1 MSKDNVIP
9 GPGSAANANV
19 SGAGKPA
26 SAASSSPSPSGAA
39 APAAPGGAGLRP
51 FLATVAEG
59 KPLSAAE
66 AEKAFDIIMSGDA
79 TPAQIGAFLMAL
91 RVRGETV
98 DEIAGAAR
106 VMRAKARHVKAP
118 DGAIDTVGTGGDS
131 AGTFNVSTATAI
143 VLAGCGVAVAKHGN
157 RAVSSKAGSADTLAA
172 LGVNLDA
179 DYPLVEAALA
189 ESGLCFMLAPR
200 YHSAMRNV
208 GPARVEMGV
217 RTIFNLLGPISNP
230 ALVTRQLVGVFDR
243 RWVVPVA
250 EVLKALGSVHA
261 WVVHGSD
268 GLDEVTLTGPTHV
281 AELKDGKVRE
291 FEVTPE
297 DAGLPRQ
304 SAAALKGGDGA
315 ENAATMRHL
324 LAGKQGP
331 LRDFVLLN
339 AAAALIVA
347 GKSGELKQGVLRA
360 AEAIDSGK
368 ALAALEKLIAVTNR

>member
-9 GPGSAANANV
+9 GPG
-19 SGAGKPA
+19 AGKPPA
-26 SAASSSPSPSGAA
+26 PSSSPSGAA
-39 APAAPGGAGLRP
+39 AAPSTAPAPSGPAGGAGLRP
-51 FLATVAEG
+51 FLAKVADG
-59 KPLSAAE
+59 KPLTADESVQ
-66 AEKAFDIIMSGDA
+66 AFDIIMSGDA

-118 DGAIDTVGTGGDS
+118 EGAIDTVGTGGDS

-189 ESGLCFMLAPR
+189 EAGLCFMLAPR

-217 RTIFNLLGPISNP
+217 RTIFNLLGPIS
-230 ALVTRQLVGVFDR
+230 
-243 RWVVPVA
+243 
-250 EVLKALGSVHA
+250 
-261 WVVHGSD
+261 
-268 GLDEVTLTGPTHV
+268 
-281 AELKDGKVRE
+281 
-291 FEVTPE
+291 
-297 DAGLPRQ
+297 
-304 SAAALKGGDGA
+304 
-315 ENAATMRHL
+315 
-324 LAGKQGP
+324 
-331 LRDFVLLN
+331 
-339 AAAALIVA
+339 
-347 GKSGELKQGVLRA
+347 
-360 AEAIDSGK
+360 
-368 ALAALEKLIAVTNR
+368 

>member
-1 MSKDNVIP
+1 MSKDNVVD
-9 GPGSAANANV
+9 GPGAGAANANARLAT
-19 SGAGKPA
+19 GR
-26 SAASSSPSPSGAA
+26 SSSPANPSGAQGDK
-39 APAAPGGAGLRP
+39 PAAPGGGGLRP
-51 FLATVAEG
+51 FLAKVADG
-59 KPLSAAE
+59 NSLSADE
-66 AEKAFDIIMSGDA
+66 AVQAFDIIMSGDA

-118 DGAIDTVGTGGDS
+118 EGAIDTVGTGGDS

-189 ESGLCFMLAPR
+189 EAGLCFMLAPR

-243 RWVVPVA
+243 KWVVPVA

-268 GLDEVTLTGPTHV
+268 GLDEMTLTGPTHV
-281 AELKDGKVRE
+281 AELKDGRVRE

-297 DAGLPRQ
+297 DAGLARQ
-304 SAAALKGGDGA
+304 SAAALKGGDGT

-324 LAGKQGP
+324 LAGQPGP

-347 GKSGELKQGVLRA
+347 GKAMDLKQGVLRA
-360 AEAIDSGK
+360 AASIDSGK
-368 ALAALEKLIAVTNR
+368 ALAALDKLVAVTNR

>member
-1 MSKDNVIP
+1 MSKDNVVP
-9 GPGSAANANV
+9 GPGSAANGNRA
-19 SGAGKPA
+19 GAP
-26 SAASSSPSPSGAA
+26 AASPAAPSSASPSGTG
-39 APAAPGGAGLRP
+39 APGGAGLRP

-66 AEKAFDIIMSGDA
+66 AEQAFDIIMSGDA

-98 DEIAGAAR
+98 DEITGAAR

-118 DGAIDTVGTGGDS
+118 EGAIDTVGTGGDS

-189 ESGLCFMLAPR
+189 EAGLCFMLAPR

-268 GLDEVTLTGPTHV
+268 GLDEMTLTGPTHV
-281 AELKDGKVRE
+281 AELKDGRVRE

-297 DAGLPRQ
+297 DAGLARQ
-304 SAAALKGGDGA
+304 SAASLKGGVAAD
-315 ENAATMRHL
+315 NAAEMRHL

-331 LRDFVLLN
+331 VRDFVLLN

-347 GKSGELKQGVLRA
+347 GKSVDLKQGRLRA
-360 AEAIDSGK
+360 AESIDSGK
-368 ALAALEKLIAVTNR
+368 ALAALEKLIVVTNR

>member
-297 DAGLPRQ
+297 DAGLSRQ
-304 SAAALKGGDGA
+304 SAAVLKGGNGT

>member
-26 SAASSSPSPSGAA
+26 A
-39 APAAPGGAGLRP
+39 APASSPNPSAPGGAGLRP
-51 FLATVAEG
+51 FLAKVADG
-59 KPLSAAE
+59 KSLSSDE
-66 AEKAFDIIMSGDA
+66 AVQAFDIIMSGDA

-106 VMRAKARHVKAP
+106 VMRAKARLVSAP
-118 DGAIDTVGTGGDS
+118 EGAIDTVGTGGDS

-143 VLAGCGVAVAKHGN
+143 VLAGCGVPVAKHGN

-189 ESGLCFMLAPR
+189 EAGLCFMLAPR

-217 RTIFNLLGPISNP
+217 RTIFNLLGPVSNP

-243 RWVVPVA
+243 KWVVPVA

-268 GLDEVTLTGPTHV
+268 GLDEMTLTGTTHV
-281 AELKDGKVRE
+281 AELKGGTVRE
-291 FEVTPE
+291 FDVTPE
-297 DAGLPRQ
+297 DAGLTRQ
-304 SAAALKGGDGA
+304 SAAALKGGDGT

-324 LAGKQGP
+324 LAGTQGP

-347 GKSGELKQGVLRA
+347 GKSVDLKQGALRA

-368 ALAALEKLIAVTNR
+368 ALAALEKLVAVTNR